1 MKKIHFSLL
10 SFLILAGCGENNQSI
25 VSNKDNTLFI
35 QGVNVNEKVE
45 LNPAITNYD
54 LIAYGNE
61 PTEAVLINLTGQEK
75 SSWALFH

>member
-35 QGVNVNEKVE
+35 QGV
-45 LNPAITNYD
+45 
-54 LIAYGNE
+54 
-61 PTEAVLINLTGQEK
+61 
-75 SSWALFH
+75 